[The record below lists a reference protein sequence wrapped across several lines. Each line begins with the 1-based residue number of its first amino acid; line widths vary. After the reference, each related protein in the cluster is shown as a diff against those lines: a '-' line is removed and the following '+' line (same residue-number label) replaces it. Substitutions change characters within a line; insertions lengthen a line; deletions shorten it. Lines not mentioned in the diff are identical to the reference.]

1 MDIFVRN
8 FETDERRTN
17 MNIKALH
24 TLEYDKI
31 IAKLES
37 YAASPLGKEYCK
49 NLLPTDDE
57 EYILKAQRETS
68 DALTHILTQGEV
80 SFGGVR
86 SEERRVGKECRSR
99 WSPYH

>member
-1 MDIFVRN
+1 
-8 FETDERRTN
+8 

-37 YAASPLGKEYCK
+37 YAASPHLGRSNCK

-68 DALTHILTQGEV
+68 VHLTHILTPGEV
-80 SFGGVR
+80 SSGGVR
-86 SEERRVGKECRSR
+86 NIRAS
-99 WSPYH
+99 H

>member
-68 DALTHILTQGEV
+68 DALTHILTQH
-80 SFGGVR
+80 
-86 SEERRVGKECRSR
+86 
-99 WSPYH
+99 SPICSSNESVTSTLTKIQLRKN